1 MNFGSD
7 NDNLSSS
14 FDEFEDFDSLF
25 NISDDELEN
34 LFDSDDDEDDF
45 FGFGV
50 DFFDDIYWGNVRF

>member
-34 LFDSDDDEDDF
+34 LFDSDDNEDDF